1 MNKLYFKLMKTNIK
15 NGKQFY
21 FPYVLAGI
29 LMVILFYS
37 MRAIYY
43 NDGLN
48 HMAGGQEIKTI
59 MSFGTYVIIIFSFI
73 FVFYT
78 NSFIM
83 KRRKKDIGIYNI
95 LGMEKRHIA
104 REIFIETM
112 AIAGVVIV
120 DGLVIGVVFNK
131 FFMMFLYK
139 ILHFETSIKFA
150 ISWTALCQALSIF
163 TVLYLMTI
171 VYNVIQVKLSNP
183 IELLK
188 GSSTGER
195 EPKTKAFMAVIGFLC
210 IGIGYYIAIT
220 TKNPVE
226 ALILFFVAIVLV
238 IIGTYCLFAA
248 GSIAILKMLKN
259 NKNYYYKKKHFI
271 AVSGMI
277 YRMKQNSVGLA
288 NICILSTMVLV
299 MVSTTVSM
307 YIGEKDIMNARFPS
321 EINISTYSQKFV
333 DKTKLRELVVETIE
347 KNGRNILN
355 EYNNISLSY
364 TGYMENDEFKLL
376 SGEEGLNYTDMALI
390 TFMTKEDFINIH
402 GIDAGVLMEDE
413 ITLFGSPEYEKKEFK
428 AFGQTFKVKKMADLD
443 EKDSE
448 LLANTVKE
456 YYYVVVRNEA
466 VLEKLNEAAKENSKD
481 SSLNYNFTYTYNY
494 YIDID
499 GTPDEK
505 KKCEK
510 DIEHA
515 AEEYIKILNGE
526 NTEADFSRIL
536 VEGRESSWESFFAL
550 YGGLFF
556 LGIFLGA
563 IFLMIT
569 VIIIF
574 YKQISEGYEDR
585 ERFLIMEKVGMSKK
599 DVKIS
604 IRSQI
609 RMVFLFPIAVA
620 AIHVTAAFPMIKR
633 LLLMLNMTNSVLYA
647 KCVVSAVLIFTI
659 IYVIVFMLTSRTY
672 YKIVGSE
679 NR

>member
-1 MNKLYFKLMKTNIK
+1 MNKLYFRLMKTNIR

-21 FPYVLAGI
+21 FPYVLAGM
-29 LMVILFYS
+29 LTVILFYS
-37 MRAIYY
+37 LRAIYY
-43 NDGLN
+43 NDGLG
-48 HMAGGQEIKTI
+48 HMSGGREIKTI
-59 MSFGTYVIIIFSFI
+59 MNLGTYVIAIFSFI
-73 FVFYT
+73 FIFYT

-104 REIFIETM
+104 RELFVETM
-112 AIAGVVIV
+112 VIAVIV
-120 DGLVIGVVFNK
+120 IIGGLITGVVFNK

-150 ISWTALCQALSIF
+150 ISWTALCDSLVVF

-171 VYNVIQVKLSNP
+171 VYNVMQVKLSNP

-188 GSSTGER
+188 GSSTGEK
-195 EPKTKAFMAVIGFLC
+195 EPKTKVLMAIMGFVC
-210 IGIGYYIAIT
+210 IGTGYYMAIT
-220 TKNPVE
+220 TENPVKVS
-226 ALILFFVAIVLV
+226 LLFFVAIVLV
-238 IIGTYCLFAA
+238 ILGTYCLFAA
-248 GSIAILKMLKN
+248 GSIAILKLLKN

-307 YIGEKDIMNARFPS
+307 YIGEEDIVKTRFKA
-321 EINISTYSQKFV
+321 EISISAYSDKLV
-333 DKTKLRELVVETIE
+333 DRTKLKELVEKTIE
-347 KNGRNILN
+347 DKGRTITK
-355 EYNNISLSY
+355 EYNNIELPY
-364 TGYMENDEFKLL
+364 TGYIEDSEFKLL
-376 SGEEGLNYTDMALI
+376 NAKHQLDYTDMALLV
-390 TFMTKEDFINIH
+390 FMTKDDFAGTF
-402 GIDAGVLMEDE
+402 GIDAGTLMEGE
-413 ITLFGSPEYEKKEFK
+413 AALFGSPAYNESEFK
-428 AFGQTFKVKKMADLD
+428 VPGQTLKVKSFSDFNGED
-443 EKDSE
+443 GGV
-448 LLANTVKE
+448 LANTVKE
-456 YYYVVVRNEA
+456 YYYVIVE
-466 VLEKLNEAAKENSKD
+466 NEAALERLNNAIYESGKD
-481 SSLNYNFTYTYNY
+481 SSFNYRCDYTYNY

-499 GTPDEK
+499 GTSAEK
-505 KKCEK
+505 KECEIAINNARE
-510 DIEHA
+510 D
-515 AEEYIKILNGE
+515 YIKTLNEKNPDAG
-526 NTEADFSRIL
+526 FSTML
-536 VEGRESSWESFFAL
+536 SEGRANSYESFYSL

-574 YKQISEGYEDR
+574 YKQISEGYEDK

-604 IRSQI
+604 IRTQI

-620 AIHVTAAFPMIKR
+620 SIHVAAAFPMVKR
-633 LLLMLNMTNSVLYA
+633 LLLMLNMTNSALYA
-647 KCVVSAVLIFTI
+647 KCVVVSVLIFAI
-659 IYVIVFMLTSRTY
+659 IYVIVFMMTSRTY

-679 NR
+679 NK